1 MVNGFASSLSLADEL
16 IILPIYPARELPM
29 EGVTSELIL
38 SVMQVKKGTVL
49 SKEDTLQY
57 IQDHKIELLITA
69 GAGDIDQL
77 IQPIKTI
84 IETK

>member
-1 MVNGFASSLSLADEL
+1 
-16 IILPIYPARELPM
+16 M

-38 SVMQVKKGTVL
+38 SAMQVKKGTVL
-49 SKEDTLQY
+49 SKEATLQF
-57 IQDHKIELLITA
+57 IQDHAIELIITA

-84 IETK
+84 LESK

>member
-1 MVNGFASSLSLADEL
+1 
-16 IILPIYPARELPM
+16 
-29 EGVTSELIL
+29 
-38 SVMQVKKGTVL
+38 MQVKKGTVL